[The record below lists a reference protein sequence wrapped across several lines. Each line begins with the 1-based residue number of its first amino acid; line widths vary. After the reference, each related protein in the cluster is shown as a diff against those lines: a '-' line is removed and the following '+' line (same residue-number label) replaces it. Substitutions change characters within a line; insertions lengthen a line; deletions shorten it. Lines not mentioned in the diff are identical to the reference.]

1 LFDKIFKK
9 MNKPINK
16 IILFHQNYER
26 FIGLLPFI
34 ENALWHG
41 LSLKKG
47 HKKLDIVIENDKPSH
62 IKIKIIDNGIGRIKS
77 QKINKQKMLKRKS
90 IGINLTKER
99 LKSFFKNYQNS
110 YSLNFTD
117 LYDENNNPKGTKV
130 VILLPLI

>member
-1 LFDKIFKK
+1 

-47 HKKLDIVIENDKPSH
+47 RKKLDIVI
-62 IKIKIIDNGIGRIKS
+62 
-77 QKINKQKMLKRKS
+77 
-90 IGINLTKER
+90 
-99 LKSFFKNYQNS
+99 
-110 YSLNFTD
+110 
-117 LYDENNNPKGTKV
+117 ENNNPKGTKV